1 MTIIFGLVLGSII
14 GSFLNVVIYR
24 LPRHESL
31 AWPPSHCPKCDA
43 RLTPVE
49 LIPIISFAW
58 QRGRCKHCG
67 EPISWRY
74 PLVESLGAA
83 SFALAAW
90 RIEDPMA
97 LLLAWALLALLIALA
112 FIDLDHLILP
122 DTLTY
127 PGLALGVL
135 AAGLG
140 GLSLGLEESLMGAGL
155 AAGVLVLVGGYGTLV
170 LLRGRDEPHEVPV
183 GLHQVYLAG
192 ALGGFFGVIAGVALA
207 VINALVNFFTKRN
220 WTLPAAVYLA
230 LIPVAAILG
239 YLILPHGALQVLM
252 DAGTAAGMAALLF
265 GLYWAFLPE
274 PAEEDETPTAMGFG
288 DVKFAGLLGA
298 WLGFNGFLLAL
309 VAAALV
315 GSIVGIFMGQRR
327 IPFGPFLSLGGVV
340 ALLFGAEIWQWYFSL
355 LS

>member
-1 MTIIFGLVLGSII
+1 MTIVFGFVLGSII

-24 LPRHESL
+24 LPRRESL

-49 LIPIISFAW
+49 LIPILSFAW

-74 PLVESLGAA
+74 PLVESLGAV

-97 LLLAWALLALLIALA
+97 LVLAWALLAFLIALA

-127 PGLALGVL
+127 PGLALGIL

-140 GLSLGLEESLMGAGL
+140 GLSISLEESLTGAGL

-170 LLRGRDEPHEVPV
+170 LLRGRDEPREVPV
-183 GLHQVYLAG
+183 SLHQVYLAG
-192 ALGGFFGVIAGVALA
+192 ALGGFLGASAGVALA
-207 VINALVNFFTKRN
+207 LINALVNFFTKRN

-230 LIPVAAILG
+230 LIPIGAILS
-239 YLILPHGALQVLM
+239 YWILPKGVLEFLS
-252 DAGTAAGMAALLF
+252 DGGVAAGMAALLF

-274 PAEEDETPTAMGFG
+274 PAEEDEIPTAMGFG

-309 VAAALV
+309 VVAALV
-315 GSIVGIFMGQRR
+315 GSIVGIFMGRRR
-327 IPFGPFLSLGGVV
+327 IPFGPFLSLGGAV
-340 ALLFGAEIWQWYFSL
+340 ALLFGAEIWQWYLGL